1 MLISGSPAHRM
12 SSQSQLSIPRPL
24 EKSWAAKAIA
34 KEPVGFK
41 PLAQHQIKATAT
53 WQEALWKKWPSVPDW
68 PGILDVYEAAALLRV
83 SPDTIRRALSVGRDG
98 RARLAHSRPA
108 GIYRIQ
114 KEDLLAFA
122 RVDGRH

>member
-1 MLISGSPAHRM
+1 MPSR
-12 SSQSQLSIPRPL
+12 SQLSIPLPL
-24 EKSWAAKAIA
+24 EKSWAATAIA
-34 KEPVGFK
+34 NGTVGAK
-41 PLAQHQIKATAT
+41 PLAPHQIKATAA
-53 WQEALWKKWPSVPDW
+53 WQEALWKKWPAVSDW
-68 PGILDVYEAAALLRV
+68 PGFLDVFEAAALLRV
-83 SPDTIRRALSVGRDG
+83 SPDTIRRALTVGRDG